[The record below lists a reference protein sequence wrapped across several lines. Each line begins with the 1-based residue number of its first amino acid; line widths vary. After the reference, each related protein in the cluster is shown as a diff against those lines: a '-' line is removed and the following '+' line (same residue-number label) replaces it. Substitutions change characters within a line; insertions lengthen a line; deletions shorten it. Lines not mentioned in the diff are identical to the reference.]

1 MFFFVRLHGSFHTPH
16 KKREKKSHIHTHI
29 RMIKIN
35 IINMKPNEV
44 GIKIKSRKI
53 NNFIQKM

>member
-1 MFFFVRLHGSFHTPH
+1 MLTHTYTYTLYTHTH
-16 KKREKKSHIHTHI
+16 KRKKDLKKITHI

-44 GIKIKSRKI
+44 GIK
-53 NNFIQKM
+53 